1 MNHNTLFLGLCPLAL
16 SYFAYAESSP
26 TMIETIHIIAQQEG
40 AEARQDSTVPKV
52 IISEQEVEHYGDATV
67 GDVLR
72 RTVGMSFTGP
82 AGVTKDVRMRG
93 LEKGYTLYLINGE
106 AVPSATKDRQFQV
119 DRIPADMI
127 ERIEIIRN
135 PSAEYSS
142 EAVGGIINIIL
153 KSEIDEMTR
162 LRVGYGRNGDL
173 DVGDAVVQRSK
184 RIGAVEAL
192 LALSHTVGAEDV
204 IEYKEKYDA
213 KEAISQTESKT
224 KPVKKSETL
233 LSPRLTWNISDKR
246 KLTLE
251 PWLSDGKE
259 DKNEQ
264 TYVVNSSNVT
274 TKSVDKTEDKTDRL
288 SRIAAKFEQK
298 ESWGNWS
305 AKAGMQKNKT
315 EKEKIE
321 TEKDLVKVT
330 QKLKTEN
337 TTDAEDHNYVGLN
350 TNFYLW
356 EAHNTT
362 LGVEYREQN
371 FDTNKLSFE
380 DGKQKVGVKD
390 QYSVRE
396 DRWIAFVQHEW
407 KFLKKHSLNM
417 GVRHERLSR
426 DTVDSTQQRKQ
437 DDDNFTT
444 PSLHYRYALGAQIN
458 LRASA
463 SQTVKFPKFDQLN
476 PLIETNKGTILEPDK
491 GGNAQLQPE
500 KANAYELGTEY
511 FFADKKG
518 LFGLNLYQRDVS
530 DYVDKQVLLEQTR
543 YVERPY
549 NVGDAKFWGAEFEF
563 RAPLI
568 LKDAHEITLTLNHS
582 EMRGEIERAGVNQ
595 KIEVK
600 DMPMRITNLGIDYVH
615 SATGINFG
623 LQANYTP
630 KYTRTSINDDFVI
643 EEKSRN
649 TSTFLDMYVGKRF
662 GKQNEL
668 RLVAK
673 NLLSVD
679 KEETTR
685 KFKTDGSV
693 DSHEKKV
700 EKSDPT
706 VYLTFETRF

>member
-1 MNHNTLFLGLCPLAL
+1 MNRNTLFLSLCSLGLSC
-16 SYFAYAESSP
+16 FAYAESSP
-26 TMIETIHIIAQQEG
+26 TTMETIHIIAQQDG
-40 AEARQDSTVPKV
+40 AEARQDTTVPKV

-93 LEKGYTLYLINGE
+93 LDKGYTLYLINGE

-127 ERIEIIRN
+127 ERIEIVRN

-153 KSEIDEMTR
+153 KSEIDELTR

-173 DVGDAVVQRSK
+173 DVGDVVVQSSK
-184 RIGAVEAL
+184 RIGDVDVL

-204 IEYKEKYDA
+204 TEHKEKYDKKA
-213 KEAISQTESKT
+213 AVSETESKT
-224 KPVKKSETL
+224 KPTKKSETL
-233 LSPRLTWNISDKR
+233 FSPRLTWNISDKS

-259 DKNEQ
+259 DKEERTQ
-264 TYVVNSSNVT
+264 VVNSSNVA

-288 SRIAAKFEQK
+288 SRLAAKFEQN

-305 AKAGMQKNKT
+305 AKAGLQKNKT
-315 EKEKIE
+315 DKDKVE
-321 TEKDLVKVT
+321 TEKDLVKKT
-330 QKLKTEN
+330 QKLKTET
-337 TTDAEDHNYVGLN
+337 TTDEEDQNYVGLN
-350 TNFYLW
+350 TNLSLW
-356 EAHNTT
+356 KDHNTT
-362 LGVEYREQN
+362 LGVEYREQK

-390 QYSVRE
+390 QYSVSE
-396 DRWIAFVQHEW
+396 DRWVAFAQHEW
-407 KFLKKHSLNM
+407 KFLKDHSLNM

-426 DTVDSTQQRKQ
+426 DATDSKQQMQQ
-437 DDDNFTT
+437 DDYNFTT
-444 PSLHYRYALGAQIN
+444 PSLHYRYALSPQIN

-476 PLIETNKGTILEPDK
+476 PLIESKKGTMLEPDK
-491 GGNAQLQPE
+491 GGNTALEPE

-518 LFGLNLYQRDVS
+518 LLGFNLYQRDVS
-530 DYVDKQVLLEQTR
+530 NYVDKQVLLEGTR

-549 NVGDAKFWGAEFEF
+549 NLGDAKFWGAEFEF
-563 RAPLI
+563 RAPLV
-568 LKDAHEITLTLNHS
+568 LKNAHEITLTMNHS
-582 EMRGEIERAGVNQ
+582 EMRGEIERAGLSQ
-595 KIEVK
+595 KTEVK
-600 DMPMRITNLGIDYVH
+600 DMPKRITNLGVDYMH
-615 SATGINFG
+615 SDTGINFG

-630 KYTRTSINDDFVI
+630 EYTRTSINEDFVI

-649 TSTFLDMYVGKRF
+649 ASTLLDLYVGKRF

-693 DSHEKKV
+693 DSHEKKI

-706 VYLTFETRF
+706 VYVTFETRF